1 MSTKRQLIDSLRNK
15 LRERNADSNYSN
27 QFLYQ
32 TMLEQAKWLI
42 KREINSGRIYKNVA
56 FFQTLLCQDVI
67 ETSVIDP
74 CCPIKNNCKI
84 YRTKHKIPDFW
95 MDEDGPIIKSITS
108 VDGSTSWDI
117 TTPTTWQ
124 SIKLDPY
131 QKKSK
136 QMYTFYNDGY
146 FWFPEQNPRKINIL
160 GFWTDDVSEK
170 NGCSENPPCV
180 RYLDTTFSLP
190 PWLEAE
196 MLAKSIE
203 LLAGVSKRLPE
214 DEQIDKNP
222 TRKS

>member
-15 LRERNADSNYSN
+15 LRERNADSNYPN

-56 FFQTLLCQDVI
+56 FFQPLLCQDVI

-108 VDGSTSWDI
+108 VDGSTGWEI

-124 SIKLDPY
+124 SIKIDPY

-146 FWFPEQNPRKINIL
+146 FWFPEQNPHKVNIL
-160 GFWTDDVSEK
+160 GFWTDDVSDR
-170 NGCSENPPCV
+170 NGCSDNPPCV
-180 RYLDTTFSLP
+180 RYLDTTFTIP

-196 MLAKSIE
+196 MLAKSVE